1 VTDLRPD
8 FANISLDPW
17 DHRVFLQNELR
28 VDVLRLD
35 KIHSEIS
42 GNKWFKLKYY
52 LEKAKQTN
60 KNTLVSFGG
69 AYSSHLLALA
79 ATAHLHGLSSI
90 GLIRGEQPVMLSH
103 TMTAAKEYGMKLF
116 FLPRSAFD
124 LKKRSDFPDNWVES
138 FTDLKVETIQD
149 SLMIPEGGAG
159 IEGLRGSEEIL
170 TFVPQQKYTHICTA
184 VGTGTT
190 LAGLINSSQPDL
202 KIIGISVLKGTRDLE
217 PIDISWIKDRS
228 KIANVEM
235 VHDYHFGGYA
245 KYNASLTG
253 FMNTTY
259 AESGIPTDFVY
270 TGKLLFAVISM
281 AEMKLFPPGSRIL
294 VLHTGGLQGNRSLT
308 PGLLGF

>member
-1 VTDLRPD
+1 MTDLRPD
-8 FANISLDPW
+8 FANISLDLW
-17 DHRVFLQNELR
+17 DHRSFRQNELK

-52 LEKAKQTN
+52 LEKAKQAN
-60 KNTLVSFGG
+60 KKTLISFGG
-69 AYSSHLLALA
+69 AYSNHLLAMA
-79 ATAHLHGLSSI
+79 ATAHRHCLSSV
-90 GLIRGEQPVMLSH
+90 GFIRGEQPVLLSH
-103 TMTAAKEYGMKLF
+103 TLIAAKEYGMKLF
-116 FLPRSAFD
+116 FLPRSIFD
-124 LKKRSDFPDNWVES
+124 LKKRSDLLDNWAGIS
-138 FTDLKVETIQD
+138 TDLTFETIQD
-149 SLMIPEGGAG
+149 SVLIPEGGAG

-170 TFVPQQKYTHICTA
+170 SFVPQPKYTHICTA

-190 LAGLINSSQPDL
+190 LAGIINSSQPHL
-202 KIIGISVLKGTRDLE
+202 KMIGISVLKGTRDLD

-228 KIANVEM
+228 KIANIQM

-245 KYNASLTG
+245 KYNALLTG
-253 FMNTTY
+253 FMNTTF

-281 AEMKLFPPGSRIL
+281 ADMKLFPPGSRIL

>member
-1 VTDLRPD
+1 MTDLSPD
-8 FANISLDPW
+8 FTKISLDPW
-17 DHRVFLQNELR
+17 DHQVFRQNKLGVEI
-28 VDVLRLD
+28 LRLD

-60 KNTLVSFGG
+60 KHTLVSFGG
-69 AYSSHLLALA
+69 AYSNHLLALA
-79 ATAHLHGLSSI
+79 ATAHIHGLHSI
-90 GLIRGEQPVMLSH
+90 GLIRGERPSLLSH
-103 TMTAAKEYGMKLF
+103 TLIAAKEYGMKLL
-116 FLPRSAFD
+116 FLPRSTFD
-124 LKKRSDFPDNWVES
+124 LKKRTGFLDSWTEN
-138 FTDLKVETIQD
+138 FTDLTVETIQN
-149 SLMIPEGGAG
+149 SLLIPEGGAG

-170 TFVPQQKYTHICTA
+170 SFVPQENYTHICTA

-190 LAGLINSSQPDL
+190 MAGLINSSQPDS

-217 PIDISWIKDRS
+217 PLDISWIKDQS
-228 KIANVEM
+228 KIANVQM

-245 KYNASLTG
+245 KYNTVLTG

-281 AEMKLFPPGSRIL
+281 AVMKLFPPGSRIL